1 MAIRDEEQEILIT
14 NHGFFLYIWKC
25 AFSVWNGPYMI
36 LTYGDSKNGLVR
48 KCNEDAIDLSVPGLF
63 ILADGMGGYEGGQIA
78 SSLAVKQTAAFLAD
92 KKEDFSEE
100 AMKQAVLFANEEIL
114 RKKEEEPGLSSMGTT
129 LEAAALAGDQLF
141 WAHVG
146 DSRLYVWK
154 DGELTQITEDH
165 SYVMQLV
172 REGKLSK
179 DAMRSHPRKNEI
191 TRAVGI
197 DSSLQV
203 DTGTLTIAEGD
214 MLLLCSDGLTSM
226 VTDEEIGSLLAQSPK
241 ASKEE
246 LAALGEHL
254 MQRVYE
260 AGAKDNVSFILV
272 QIGGVK

>member
-1 MAIRDEEQEILIT
+1 
-14 NHGFFLYIWKC
+14 
-25 AFSVWNGPYMI
+25 MI

-48 KCNEDAIDLSVPGLF
+48 KCNEDAIDLSAPGLF

-114 RKKEEEPGLSSMGTT
+114 RKKEKEPGLSSMGTT
-129 LEAAALAGDQLF
+129 LEVAAMAGDQLF

-203 DTGTLTIAEGD
+203 DTGTLTVAGGET
-214 MLLLCSDGLTSM
+214 LLLCSDGLTSM
-226 VTDEEIGSLLAQSPK
+226 VTDEEISSLLAQSPK